1 MPKNDYL
8 GFVDQSVNPL
18 CELMRANTSI
28 GKSRSVVILSIRE
41 RLRRDKKSRKNKKH
55 IKRGQ
60 KKRLQTHCLR
70 GFWRSKVLNA
80 LFWGGAVD
88 VCGGYRCAVL
98 QYFFP
103 GNCVIDNKHSKNTRK
118 TPLSLITKSG
128 FLEEKSWCH

>member
-1 MPKNDYL
+1 MPKNYYS

-28 GKSRSVVILSIRE
+28 GKSRSVVILSICE
-41 RLRRDKKSRKNKKH
+41 RLRRDKNSRKNKKH
-55 IKRGQ
+55 IKRWQ
-60 KKRLQTHCLR
+60 KKRLETHCLR
-70 GFWRSKVLNA
+70 GLPRSKVLNA
-80 LFWGGAVD
+80 LFWGGAV
-88 VCGGYRCAVL
+88 GMCAGACCKVL

-103 GNCVIDNKHSKNTRK
+103 ENCVIDNKHSKNTRK